1 MSLEGFVAGHKLVG
15 KINDLDILTITAYG
29 LAVKNGYKGTEQE
42 WLASLKGD
50 AYILTE
56 DDKNEIAA
64 EVGGMVSE
72 HPGRKDNPHHV
83 TAEQVGARPIDWMP
97 TAEEVGARPNTW
109 MPTAEEV
116 GAATEKYV
124 DDRVLIAQDLA
135 KSGDVRLYL
144 GSSGYTP
151 GEGGNESRPPM
162 GGVEELP
169 SAEEVGF

>member
-1 MSLEGFVAGHKLVG
+1 MSLEGFVSGHKIVG
-15 KINDLDILTITAYG
+15 KINSLDILTITAYG
-29 LAVKNGYKGTEQE
+29 LAVKNGFKGTEQE

-72 HPGRKDNPHHV
+72 HPGRKDNPHDV
-83 TAEQVGARPIDWMP
+83 TAEQVGARPNDWMP
-97 TAEEVGARPNTW
+97 TAEDVGARPNTW

-124 DDRVLIAQDLA
+124 DDRTVKA
-135 KSGDVRLYL
+135 KDPNNDGHIILYY
-144 GSSGYTP
+144 GGTFI
-151 GEGGNESRPPM
+151 GGGNESDDPTY
-162 GGVEELP
+162 GGGEVLP
-169 SAEEVGF
+169 DAEGVSF